1 MNNKYHLNLQYANK
15 ADGRLNKK
23 NFKTHDEAWEY
34 FNNIKNEYIDDLDSV
49 LDEIFDDYCEE
60 NNLE

>member
-1 MNNKYHLNLQYANK
+1 MDRNELYLQYAEEV
-15 ADGRLNKK
+15 DERLNKK